1 MLRQTSRIARVQ
13 KTPPARCSGR
23 IATKARAHTHT
34 SSSNTNRARSG
45 SSRVDFRLPLAGL
58 AGSVTA
64 AALVY
69 SYAKVNPV
77 LNEAAPEAPRPKR
90 KAAELASVI
99 WDDEHLLA
107 LAWGSNRDGLISPT
121 QPEVEGFRVPTSV
134 PWLKDVAL
142 RDLALHERHG
152 VCVDARGDVYQWN
165 TQSKGPSLAL
175 SGKDIVSV
183 EAAPSRIFAL
193 SSSGKIYVLSSD
205 LQQDAGKQ
213 SSGSSWNPLSWGSSE
228 EKKDYVQLEADQRL
242 DWGEKFISI
251 SAGNEHLLA
260 LTSKGRTFAHPLSK
274 NANSY
279 GQLGIRR
286 VSLPKDSGSGST
298 DRIAVDLVPKA
309 VADPYANISRTK
321 RIVAPTAEELE
332 EESAPSEPE
341 KPNIRYCDR
350 LYEVPSLKG
359 VRMAQAVAGA
369 RSSFVRTEAE
379 GRVLAWGAN
388 EYGQLGLGSTV
399 TVDTI
404 VIPTEVV
411 FSKSTSAGTRSQC
424 VDINT
429 GGDLTFFTVER
440 SDGSFMPSTDLLGC
454 GMGQWGGL
462 GNGMYTT
469 AQGQPSRVRA
479 VSGLLEFSENA
490 QNLQPIVPYAISI
503 SPAGHVLLTL
513 DTLARAG
520 PGVSAGGGRDLL
532 VWGANREHQ
541 LGNGKRASL
550 ATPATLELP
559 GLPGGGGPNVDIV
572 KTEDTGGSAVDKGR
586 MMLLKR
592 RAKEVQDL
600 QGRRWKTNVDVEQ
613 RAVAGWGSSLVY
625 WKVSQK

>member
-1 MLRQTSRIARVQ
+1 MLRQTSRIARAQ
-13 KTPPARCSGR
+13 KTPPARYNGR
-23 IATKARAHTHT
+23 IVTRVRARTHT
-34 SSSNTNRARSG
+34 SSSNTYRARSG
-45 SSRVDFRLPLAGL
+45 PSRVDFRLPLAGL

-77 LNEAAPEAPRPKR
+77 LNEAAPEAQGSKR
-90 KAAELASVI
+90 KATELTPII

-142 RDLALHERHG
+142 RDLALLERYG
-152 VCVDARGDVYQWN
+152 VCIDARGDLYQWN
-165 TQSKGPSLAL
+165 TESKGPYLTL
-175 SGKDIVSV
+175 SGKDIVSLQT
-183 EAAPSRIFAL
+183 APSRIFAL

-205 LQQDAGKQ
+205 LQQDTGKR
-213 SSGSSWNPLSWGSSE
+213 SSGCSWNPLSWGSSE
-228 EKKDYVQLEADQRL
+228 LKTDYVELEADQKL
-242 DWGEKFISI
+242 GWGEKFISI
-251 SAGNEHLLA
+251 SAGTEHLLA
-260 LTSKGRTFAHPLSK
+260 LTSKGRTFAHPMSK

-286 VSLPKDSGSGST
+286 ISLPKDSGSSST
-298 DRIAVDLVPKA
+298 NRIAVDLVSKA
-309 VADPYANISRTK
+309 VTDSYANISRTK
-321 RIVAPTAEELE
+321 RIVAPTTEELE
-332 EESAPSEPE
+332 QESAPSEPE
-341 KPNIRYCDR
+341 EPSIRYCDR
-350 LYEVPSLKG
+350 LFEVPSLKG
-359 VRMAQAVAGA
+359 IKIAQAVAGA
-369 RSSFVRTEAE
+369 RSSFVRTEAD

-404 VIPTEVV
+404 VIPTEVA

-429 GGDLTFFTVER
+429 GGELTFFTVER

-479 VSGLLEFSENA
+479 VSGLLEFSEKT
-490 QNLQPIVPYAISI
+490 QNLQPLVPYAISI

-520 PGVSAGGGRDLL
+520 PGVPAGGGRDLL
-532 VWGANREHQ
+532 VWGANREYQ

-550 ATPATLELP
+550 ATPATLELS
-559 GLPGGGGPNVDIV
+559 GLPGGGGPNVDTV
-572 KTEDTGGSAVDKGR
+572 KTEDIGDSAVDKGR
-586 MMLLKR
+586 LMLLKR
-592 RAKEVQDL
+592 QAKEVKDL

-625 WKVSQK
+625 WKISQK